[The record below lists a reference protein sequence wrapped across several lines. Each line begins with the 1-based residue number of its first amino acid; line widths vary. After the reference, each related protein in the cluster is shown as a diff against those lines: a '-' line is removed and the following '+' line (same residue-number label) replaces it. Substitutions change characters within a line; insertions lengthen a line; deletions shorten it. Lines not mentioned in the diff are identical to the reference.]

1 MSSPEPVA
9 WVLNLDAEDEL
20 ARGGAHTPTDVMK
33 ARIERLLP
41 RLRGLIR
48 PEDVVLWPGDQPVAR
63 GLLGRA
69 WCPTRWARTQLEQ
82 AGLRVPRAPSIEV
95 LRRVNHRRFGH
106 ELGQALPSAGW
117 AATSEALTSLLAATD
132 ALEQVS
138 VERRWLIKRP
148 LGYAGRGRR
157 QLRSGAL
164 TEADQAWLDASLRDG
179 DGLQVEPLV
188 ARELDCAL
196 HGWLAEDGQCTFG
209 QPTVQH
215 LDDTGAWQSTELA
228 PPGTLTVFELV
239 ELTRAAH
246 RTADALHA
254 EGYFGPFGLDA
265 FRWRAP
271 DGQLHFQPRSEVNA
285 RYSMGWA
292 TGMGDFRP
300 QAAGDLTPLTPDGR
314 AIRHF

>member
-1 MSSPEPVA
+1 MSSVEPVA

-20 ARGGAHTPTDVMK
+20 ARGGAHTPADVMK
-33 ARIERLLP
+33 ARIEGLLP

-48 PEDVVLWPGDQPVAR
+48 QDDVVLWPGTQRVER
-63 GLLGRA
+63 GLWGRA
-69 WCPTRWARTQLEQ
+69 WCLTRWARTQLEQ
-82 AGLRVPRAPSIEV
+82 AGLRVPHAPSVEV
-95 LRRVNHRRFGH
+95 LRRVNHRRFAH
-106 ELGQALPSAGW
+106 ELGQALPCAGW
-117 AATSEALTSLLAATD
+117 AANLEQLGSLLRATD

-138 VERRWLIKRP
+138 VEKSWLLKRP

-157 QLRSGAL
+157 KLRPGAL
-164 TEADQAWLDASLRDG
+164 TDADQAWLEASLRDG

-209 QPTVQH
+209 QPTLQH

-228 PPGTLTVFELV
+228 PPGALTALELAS
-239 ELTRAAH
+239 LTRAAH

-271 DGQLHFQPRSEVNA
+271 DGQHHFQPRSEVNA

-292 TGMGDFRP
+292 TGLGEFRP
-300 QAAGDLTPLTPDGR
+300 RSGTQ
-314 AIRHF
+314 

>member
-1 MSSPEPVA
+1 MSSAEPVA

-33 ARIERLLP
+33 ARIESLVP
-41 RLRGLIR
+41 RLRGGLIR
-48 PEDVVLWPGDQPVAR
+48 PADVVLWPGSEPVER
-63 GLLGRA
+63 GLWGRA
-69 WCPTRWARTQLEQ
+69 WCLTRWARTQLEQ
-82 AGLRVPRAPSIEV
+82 AGLRVPRAPSVEV
-95 LRRVNHRRFGH
+95 LRRVNHRRFAH

-117 AATSEALTSLLAATD
+117 AANPEQLSALLGATGALA
-132 ALEQVS
+132 QVS
-138 VERRWLIKRP
+138 VEGSWLIKRP

-157 QLRSGAL
+157 KLRPGAL

-179 DGLQVEPLV
+179 DGLQIEPLV

-196 HGWLAEDGQCTFG
+196 HGWLAEDGACTFG
-209 QPTVQH
+209 QPTLQH

-228 PPGTLTVFELV
+228 PRGTLTEFELL
-239 ELTRAAH
+239 ELTREAH

-271 DGQLHFQPRSEVNA
+271 DAQLHFQPRSEVNA

-300 QAAGDLTPLTPDGR
+300 PAG
-314 AIRHF
+314 AF

>member
-1 MSSPEPVA
+1 MSSAEPVA

-33 ARIERLLP
+33 ARIEGLLP

-48 PEDVVLWPGDQPVAR
+48 PQDVVLWPGSAPVEQ
-63 GLLGRA
+63 GLWGRA
-69 WCPTRWARTQLEQ
+69 WCPTRWARTQLEH
-82 AGLRVPRAPSIEV
+82 AGLRVPRAPSVEV
-95 LRRVNHRRFGH
+95 LRRVNHRRFAH

-117 AATSEALTSLLAATD
+117 AANAEQLTSLLAATD
-132 ALEQVS
+132 ALRQVS
-138 VERRWLIKRP
+138 VEGSWLIKRP
-148 LGYAGRGRR
+148 LGYAGRGRKK
-157 QLRSGAL
+157 LRSGAH

-196 HGWLAEDGQCTFG
+196 HGWLAEDGRCTFG
-209 QPTVQH
+209 QPTIQH

-228 PPGTLTVFELV
+228 PPGALTAAEFSS
-239 ELTRAAH
+239 LTREAH

-300 QAAGDLTPLTPDGR
+300 PPGAL
-314 AIRHF
+314 

>member
-1 MSSPEPVA
+1 MSSAEPVA

-33 ARIERLLP
+33 ARIEGLLP
-41 RLRGLIR
+41 RLRGLIG
-48 PEDVVLWPGDQPVAR
+48 PQDVVLWPGGAPLER
-63 GLLGRA
+63 GLWGRA

-82 AGLRVPRAPSIEV
+82 AGLRVPLAPSVEV
-95 LRRVNHRRFGH
+95 LRRVNHRLFAH
-106 ELGQALPSAGW
+106 ALGQALPGAGW
-117 AATSEALTSLLAATD
+117 AANAEQLSSLLAATD
-132 ALEQVS
+132 ALRQVS
-138 VERRWLIKRP
+138 VEQSWLMKRP
-148 LGYAGRGRR
+148 LGYAGRGRKK
-157 QLRSGAL
+157 LRPGAL
-164 TEADQAWLDASLRDG
+164 TGADQAWLDASLRDG
-179 DGLQVEPLV
+179 DGLQIEPLV

-228 PPGTLTVFELV
+228 APGTLMESELAA
-239 ELTRAAH
+239 LGRAG
-246 RTADALHA
+246 RQTADALHA

-292 TGMGDFRP
+292 TGMGAFRP
-300 QAAGDLTPLTPDGR
+300 PAGRL
-314 AIRHF
+314 